1 MITDLLDLKGVS
13 AEDIKTLLDSADSF
27 KDILY
32 RDIKK
37 VPTLR
42 GRSLCTLFYEN
53 STRTRVS
60 FETAAKVMSADTA
73 SVSASGSSIQKGESL
88 ADTIWTLRAMQFDA
102 LVMRH
107 PQSGAAAYAA
117 AKLDIP
123 VINAG
128 DGMHAHPTQALL
140 DMLTIR
146 QHTGQLEGLTVAI
159 VGDISHSRVA
169 RSNVWG
175 MSAMGMN
182 VRLVAPRT
190 LLPRDVERFPA
201 QVSTNLRDGIAGADV
216 VMCLRLQSERM
227 SGGLLPSLS
236 EYAQQWGI
244 NSDTIKCA
252 QPGALLMH
260 PGPMNRGVEI
270 SAEMADSP
278 QSVVLE
284 QVTNGVAIRMSVLY
298 HLLGG
303 GSEA

>member
-13 AEDIKTLLDSADSF
+13 EEDIRNILDSADSF
-27 KDILY
+27 KEIMY

-42 GRSLCTLFYEN
+42 GRSICTLFYEN

-102 LVMRH
+102 LIMRH

-117 AKLDIP
+117 QKLDIP

-146 QHTGQLEGLTVAI
+146 QHKGRLEGLTVAI
-159 VGDISHSRVA
+159 VGDIMHSRVA

-175 MSAMGMN
+175 LTTMGAN
-182 VRLVAPRT
+182 VRYVAPRT
-190 LLPRDVERFPA
+190 LLPRDVEQLPVR
-201 QVSTNLRDGIAGADV
+201 VSTNLIDGISGADV
-216 VMCLRLQSERM
+216 VMCLRLQNERM
-227 SGGLLPSLS
+227 SAGLLPSLS

-244 NSDTIKCA
+244 NKSSINSARPDAIV
-252 QPGALLMH
+252 MH

-270 SAEMADSP
+270 SADIADCP

-284 QVTNGVAIRMSVLY
+284 QVTNGVAVRMSVLY

-303 GSEA
+303 GTEA